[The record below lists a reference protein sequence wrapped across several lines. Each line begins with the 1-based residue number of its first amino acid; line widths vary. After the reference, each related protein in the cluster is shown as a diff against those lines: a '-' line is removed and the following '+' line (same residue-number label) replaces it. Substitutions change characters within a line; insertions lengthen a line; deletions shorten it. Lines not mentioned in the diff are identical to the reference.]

1 MGNIQSN
8 LRTIIYSIFAL
19 IIGFV
24 LIRLLLK
31 IIGANPDNQFA
42 EFWYTF
48 TDIFVEP
55 WAMIYPNVISGGMI
69 IEVYSVVAI
78 LFYIIISIV
87 VTKSASS
94 PFEDSRKLAIA
105 ELVDSMFKVVEFLLI
120 TRFIFKITAAST
132 SAPFVRIIYDLS
144 WIVYEPFATLIPAVE
159 FQGAKFEIS
168 TLAALIIVIILDM
181 VTEQLV
187 FSILDTFF
195 PDRERVKKKSYPQTY
210 PQQQAPLQPAQ
221 QPQNININMPPQQ
234 QAPPTY
240 VDRRTI
246 QVLPSQG
253 QKPQKRGFLQKPGKP
268 RSSRQGGP
276 PNS

>member
-1 MGNIQSN
+1 
-8 LRTIIYSIFAL
+8 
-19 IIGFV
+19 
-24 LIRLLLK
+24 
-31 IIGANPDNQFA
+31 
-42 EFWYTF
+42 
-48 TDIFVEP
+48 
-55 WAMIYPNVISGGMI
+55 
-69 IEVYSVVAI
+69 
-78 LFYIIISIV
+78 
-87 VTKSASS
+87 
-94 PFEDSRKLAIA
+94 
-105 ELVDSMFKVVEFLLI
+105 
-120 TRFIFKITAAST
+120 
-132 SAPFVRIIYDLS
+132 
-144 WIVYEPFATLIPAVE
+144 
-159 FQGAKFEIS
+159 
-168 TLAALIIVIILDM
+168 M